1 MILNLKKKEH
11 PFKGLIILLA
21 VFFIIIIIS
30 FGFYFFFQKKYKN
43 KIYPGVF
50 SGNLNL
56 SGLNLE
62 QAQFLINQKINH
74 ILDKGIVFRYH
85 NEEKKFNPIIFSV
98 EGDLAHQNINFNS
111 DKIIENAFSM
121 GRQGNFFQR
130 VKEQFFLY
138 FYHKNIPTEFSINE
152 KEILN
157 FLKDNFAHFETP
169 AKDAQIKYNTKKYGQ
184 KYFSVESEKYGQV
197 LDYEKAIFKLIRN
210 LREFN
215 NSPINLEAK
224 INYPK
229 IYKKDCLNIDAQAKK
244 IIAKAPLK
252 LVYNHS
258 QWVLNKQNILDLLGL
273 EKNNNKIIVSLDRNK
288 TESFLEEKISD
299 FVNEDPQEAKFI
311 IKDGKVI
318 EFQTSRDGKKLNIFK
333 NYELI
338 KNYFLKGSS
347 TQINLIVE
355 DLKSKI
361 NNETIN
367 DLGIKEIIGSGHS
380 SFRGSPKNR
389 RHNIRTGAE
398 AVNGVLIKPGEEF
411 SLIKTLGEINEET
424 GYLPEL
430 VIKDNKTIPEY
441 GGGLCQIGTT
451 LFRATIASGLPV
463 TQRRNHSYRVSYYE
477 PAGTDAT
484 IYDPWPDYRFI
495 NDTKKHILIQYRIE
509 GDDLYF
515 DFWGTKDGRL
525 ATSTYPTIYNI
536 TKPKPG
542 KIIETLD
549 LKPGEKKCTEHAHNG
564 ADAYFDYKVEYSKNN
579 PPLDAEN
586 EKDLLREVRFKSHYS
601 PWREICLLGVEKLST
616 STEEVL
622 ENE

>member
-111 DKIIENAFSM
+111 DKIIENAFLM
-121 GRQGNFFQR
+121 GRQSNFFQR